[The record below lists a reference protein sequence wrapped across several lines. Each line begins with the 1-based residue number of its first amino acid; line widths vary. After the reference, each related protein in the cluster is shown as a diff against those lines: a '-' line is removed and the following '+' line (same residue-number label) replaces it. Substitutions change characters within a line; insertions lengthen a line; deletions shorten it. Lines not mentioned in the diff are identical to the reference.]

1 MGKAK
6 KENKT
11 EFIKVIYFDEEAAQD
26 YLDIF
31 NGGRKETVDAKTD
44 EKVREVVASL
54 EGQFGSSFNILSY
67 LKAAIS
73 ANASGKISNDVNQI
87 LVNSFKNTLLT
98 DYIKVIN
105 SSEEDTKIKKFAK
118 SQVYA
123 KGNSISMYK
132 AISSYLNIIPPE
144 QMPIDTQKLN
154 EAVLGERGY
163 YEMLLEAE
171 SKKIVLRFNLKGF
184 RNNYTLADLP
194 KMELSFYGVKVG
206 TCTEKQLEVGSEFST
221 AAAKIEPTVASI
233 VDDNCENEEK
243 LDIYDIVLAGVEK

>member
-1 MGKAK
+1 MAKAK

-11 EFIKVIYFDEEAAQD
+11 EFVKVIYFDEEAAQD

-31 NGGRKETVDAKTD
+31 IGGRKETVDTKTD

-105 SSEEDTKIKKFAK
+105 SSEEDTKIKMFAK

-123 KGNSISMYK
+123 KENSISMYK
-132 AISSYLNIIPPE
+132 AISSYLNII
-144 QMPIDTQKLN
+144 ILK
-154 EAVLGERGY
+154 V
-163 YEMLLEAE
+163 
-171 SKKIVLRFNLKGF
+171 KITRCMHF
-184 RNNYTLADLP
+184 
-194 KMELSFYGVKVG
+194 
-206 TCTEKQLEVGSEFST
+206 QH
-221 AAAKIEPTVASI
+221 
-233 VDDNCENEEK
+233 
-243 LDIYDIVLAGVEK
+243 

>member
-1 MGKAK
+1 MGKEK
-6 KENKT
+6 KKDKA
-11 EFIKVIYFDEEAAQD
+11 EFTKIIYFDQEAAQD

-31 NGGRKETVDAKTD
+31 NGGRKETVDTKTD
-44 EKVREVVASL
+44 EKVKEVVASL
-54 EGQFGSSFNILSY
+54 EGQFGSSFNILQY

-98 DYIKVIN
+98 DYIMVITG
-105 SSEEDTKIKKFAK
+105 SEEETKIKRFERSK
-118 SQVYA
+118 VYA
-123 KGNSISMYK
+123 KENSISMYK
-132 AISSYLNIIPPE
+132 AISSYLNIIPQD

-163 YEMLLEAE
+163 YEMLLVVD
-171 SKKIVLRFNLKGF
+171 SRKYVLRFNLKGF

-206 TCTEKQLEVGSEFST
+206 TCTEKQLEVGSEFATSSE
-221 AAAKIEPTVASI
+221 KIEPTAASI
-233 VDDNCENEEK
+233 VDDKCENDEI

>member
-1 MGKAK
+1 MGKEK
-6 KENKT
+6 KEDKA
-11 EFIKVIYFDEEAAQD
+11 EFIKIIYFDEEAAQD

-31 NGGRKETVDAKTD
+31 NGGRKETVDTKTD
-44 EKVREVVASL
+44 EKVKEVVASL
-54 EGQFGSSFNILSY
+54 EGQFGSSFNILQY

-105 SSEEDTKIKKFAK
+105 GLEEETKIKKFDRSK
-118 SQVYA
+118 VYA
-123 KGNSISMYK
+123 KENSISMYK
-132 AISSYLNIIPPE
+132 AISSYLNIIPQD

-163 YEMLLEAE
+163 YEMLLVVD
-171 SKKIVLRFNLKGF
+171 SMKYVLRFNLKGF

-206 TCTEKQLEVGSEFST
+206 TCTEKQLEVGSEFATSSEKT
-221 AAAKIEPTVASI
+221 EPTASSI
-233 VDDNCENEEK
+233 VDDKCENDEK